1 MLILA
6 FFIFLFGAVFGS
18 FFNVC
23 IYRIPRRESIVFPG
37 SHCPHCN
44 KKIKPADNIPILSY
58 LLLKG
63 KCRNCGFKIPIQYLL
78 VELLTPVL
86 FILLYISTGFSLNPV
101 FLKYI
106 IFISAGIIIFFID
119 FNQQIIPDV
128 ISLPLIVI
136 GIAVSFL
143 PAIDVTWKSALSG
156 AIFSFVVFLA
166 TAYVFK
172 LFTGKESLGGG
183 DIKLM
188 TAIGSFIGIIGT
200 IFTIFFS
207 SAIALIILIVI
218 GHDRRKEFP
227 FGPFLILGAFLYIL
241 AGRFLTEIY
250 LSLFRI

>member
-1 MLILA
+1 MIYFFLVILGTA
-6 FFIFLFGAVFGS
+6 FGS

-23 IYRIPRRESIVFPG
+23 IYRIPRKESIVFPS
-37 SHCPHCN
+37 SHCPQCN
-44 KKIKPADNIPILSY
+44 NKIKPADNIPILSY

-78 VELLTPVL
+78 VELLTPIL
-86 FILLYISTGFSLNPV
+86 FILLYVSTGSSINPV
-101 FLKYI
+101 FIKYI
-106 IFISAGIIIFFID
+106 IFISAGMIIFFID
-119 FNQQIIPDV
+119 YNQRIIPDV
-128 ISLPLIVI
+128 ISLPLVVI
-136 GIAVSFL
+136 GIAVSFF
-143 PAIDVTWKSALSG
+143 PAIDITWKSALSG
-156 AIFSFVVFLA
+156 AVFSFLVFLA

-207 SAIALIILIVI
+207 SGIALIILIVI

-227 FGPFLILGAFLYIL
+227 FGPFLIFGAVLYIL
-241 AGRFLTEIY
+241 AGRSLTEIY

>member
-1 MLILA
+1 MIYFFLVIL
-6 FFIFLFGAVFGS
+6 GAAFGS

-23 IYRIPRRESIVFPG
+23 IYRIPRKESIVFPG
-37 SHCPHCN
+37 SHCPQCN

-63 KCRNCGFKIPIQYLL
+63 KCRDCGFKIPAQYLL

-86 FILLYISTGFSLNPV
+86 FILLYISTGSSLNLV
-101 FLKYI
+101 FFKHI
-106 IFISAGIIIFFID
+106 IFISAGLIIFFID

-136 GIAVSFL
+136 GIAVSFF
-143 PAIDVTWKSALSG
+143 PAIDITWKSALSG
-156 AIFSFVVFLA
+156 AVFSFVVFLA

-188 TAIGSFIGIIGT
+188 TAIGSFIGIAGT

-207 SAIALIILIVI
+207 SGIALIILIVI

-227 FGPFLILGAFLYIL
+227 FGPFLIFGAFLYIL

-250 LSLFRI
+250 LNLFRI

>member
-1 MLILA
+1 MIYFFLIIL
-6 FFIFLFGAVFGS
+6 GAAFGS

-37 SHCPHCN
+37 SHCFQCN
-44 KKIKPADNIPILSY
+44 TKIKPADNIPILSY
-58 LLLKG
+58 LFLKG
-63 KCRNCGFKIPIQYLL
+63 KCRDCGFKIPIQYLL
-78 VELLTPVL
+78 VEFLTPIL
-86 FILLYISTGFSLNPV
+86 FVLLYISSGFSINLV
-101 FLKYI
+101 FFKYI
-106 IFISAGIIIFFID
+106 IFISAGLIIFFID
-119 FNQQIIPDV
+119 YNQQIIPDV
-128 ISLPLIVI
+128 ISLPLIII

-143 PAIDVTWKSALSG
+143 PAIDITWKSALCG
-156 AIFSFVVFLA
+156 AVFSFVVFLV

-172 LFTGKESLGGG
+172 LFTGKENLGGG

-188 TAIGSFIGIIGT
+188 TAIGSFIGIAGT

-207 SAIALIILIVI
+207 SVIALIILILI

-241 AGRFLTEIY
+241 AGRFLTEMY

>member
-1 MLILA
+1 MIYFFLVIL
-6 FFIFLFGAVFGS
+6 GAAFGS

-23 IYRIPRRESIVFPG
+23 IYRIPRKESIVFPS
-37 SHCPHCN
+37 SHCPQCN
-44 KKIKPADNIPILSY
+44 NKIKPADNIPILSY

-78 VELLTPVL
+78 VELLTPIL
-86 FILLYISTGFSLNPV
+86 FILLYVSTGSSINPV
-101 FLKYI
+101 FIKYI
-106 IFISAGIIIFFID
+106 IFISAGMIIFFID
-119 FNQQIIPDV
+119 YNQRIIPDV
-128 ISLPLIVI
+128 ISLPLVVI
-136 GIAVSFL
+136 GIAVSFF
-143 PAIDVTWKSALSG
+143 PAIDITWKSALTG
-156 AIFSFVVFLA
+156 AVFSFLVFLA
-166 TAYVFK
+166 TAYIFK

-207 SAIALIILIVI
+207 SGIALIILIVI

-227 FGPFLILGAFLYIL
+227 FGPFLIFGAVLYIL
-241 AGRFLTEIY
+241 AGRSLTEIY